1 MKRLVGDTPS
11 HPIPPTQPHGR
22 GHPVSPQQQP
32 ARCPLPTAPTAR
44 NSSIPTNPRAAQ
56 PRSPLPAA
64 TVLRGGAQLWGP
76 PNPRTGPYLVRVMRL
91 AVRRGA
97 AGVEGSAGGH
107 GAEGGARGGGG
118 LGTVRGPAATT
129 TTAAAAL
136 RLRGGLREGSAS
148 PRVGPCGMQW
158 DGVRGEQRPPAPRRA
173 PERGN
178 D

>member
-1 MKRLVGDTPS
+1 MC
-11 HPIPPTQPHGR
+11 
-22 GHPVSPQQQP
+22 VSC
-32 ARCPLPTAPTAR
+32 ASRSGAGLLASRAPLEGMVP
-44 NSSIPTNPRAAQ
+44 
-56 PRSPLPAA
+56 
-64 TVLRGGAQLWGP
+64 RGG
-76 PNPRTGPYLVRVMRL
+76 
-91 AVRRGA
+91 
-97 AGVEGSAGGH
+97 H
-107 GAEGGARGGGG
+107 GGGG

>member
-76 PNPRTGPYLVRVMRL
+76 PQSQNGAVPCACHAPRGPARGCW
-91 AVRRGA
+91 RRGLRWRA
-97 AGVEGSAGGH
+97 WCRGG
-107 GAEGGARGGGG
+107 GTGGGG

>member
-76 PNPRTGPYLVRVMRL
+76 PQSQNGAVPCACHAPRGPARGCW
-91 AVRRGA
+91 RRGLRWRA
-97 AGVEGSAGGH
+97 WC
-107 GAEGGARGGGG
+107 RGGG
-118 LGTVRGPAATT
+118 T
-129 TTAAAAL
+129 
-136 RLRGGLREGSAS
+136 GGGAWHREG
-148 PRVGPCGMQW
+148 PRCHHHH
-158 DGVRGEQRPPAPRRA
+158 RRRCAPAPRRA
-173 PERGN
+173 PGGVSQPPCGSLWDAMGWGEGGAAAPSPPPRPRAWQ
-178 D
+178 